1 MSNQSQPPGLLRRYL
16 RSQRLPLLLLAALIF
31 SSIGLQLLNPQVI
44 RYFLD
49 TAESGGSERALVL
62 AAILFISFALFQQL
76 IDLAANF
83 VNLKVSWSAT
93 NRLRSDLVLHCL
105 KLDMPFHKDHTPGEM
120 IERIDGDVNQL
131 GNYFSQFTIR
141 ILGNAL
147 LIAGILVM
155 LFSEDVR
162 IGIGLLAYTLF
173 TLFALGLIQK
183 PATRRWEAVRQAS
196 AEQYGYTEE
205 RISGSEEIRACGAE
219 AHALY
224 RLHYFMR
231 DYLEKAR
238 AAFVVSS
245 LSYSLTHLI
254 FVIGYAAALAMGVY
268 LYIDGEVSI
277 GSAYLVTYYITML
290 SDPLQGLRAQ
300 AQDLQYASASVR
312 RVEELFSWKATVQ
325 EPGEETA
332 QDLPAGPL
340 GLTLQDVSFH
350 YEENQEVLKDVSFSL
365 APGRI
370 LGILGR
376 TGSGKST
383 LTSLLFRLYDPSGG
397 SIRIG
402 GVEINQAR
410 LSGLRQRIGLV
421 TQDVQLFEASVQ
433 ENLTF
438 FNSTFPSERI
448 EQALKSLNI
457 WGWLQSLPQGLETR
471 LAAGKHGLSSG
482 EAQLL
487 AFARV
492 FLKEPGLL
500 ILDEASSR
508 LDPATEA
515 LMEQALDRLFLNRT
529 GIIVAHRLKTVL
541 RADDI
546 LILENGRVVEFGPR
560 LELAREPGSR
570 FAGLLR
576 TGLEEALA

>member
-1 MSNQSQPPGLLRRYL
+1 MSNQHQQPGFYARYL
-16 RSQRLPLLLLAALIF
+16 HSQRLPLLLLAILVFA
-31 SSIGLQLLNPQVI
+31 SIGLQLLNPQVI

-49 TAESGGSERALVL
+49 TAESGGSERALVV
-62 AAILFISFALFQQL
+62 AAILFISFALVQQL

-105 KLDMPFHKDHTPGEM
+105 KLDMSFHKSHTPGEM

-131 GNYFSQFTIR
+131 GNYFSQFIIR
-141 ILGNAL
+141 ILGNVL

-155 LFSEDVR
+155 LFIEDAR
-162 IGIGLLAYTLF
+162 IGFGLLVYTLF
-173 TLFALGLIQK
+173 TLFALGLIHK
-183 PATRRWEAVRQAS
+183 PATRHWEEVRQAS

-205 RISGSEEIRACGAE
+205 RISGAEEIRACGAE
-219 AHALY
+219 EHALY
-224 RLHYFMR
+224 RLHHFMR

-238 AAFVVSS
+238 SAWVISS
-245 LSYSLTHLI
+245 LTFSLTHLI

-268 LYIDGEVSI
+268 LYLKGEVSI

-290 SDPLQGLRAQ
+290 SEPLQGLRAQ
-300 AQDLQYASASVR
+300 AQDLQYASASVH
-312 RVEELFSWKATVQ
+312 RVEELFSWPAKVQ
-325 EPGEETA
+325 EPSGEIA
-332 QDLPAGPL
+332 QSLPLSALDLKL
-340 GLTLQDVSFH
+340 ENVSFH
-350 YEENQEVLKDVSFSL
+350 YEENQEVLREVSFSL

-383 LTSLLFRLYDPSGG
+383 LTNLLFRLYDPSQGF
-397 SIRIG
+397 IRIG
-402 GVEINQAR
+402 GANISQVR
-410 LSGLRQRIGLV
+410 LSELRQRVGLV
-421 TQDVQLFEASVQ
+421 TQEVQLFEASVQ
-433 ENLTF
+433 ANLTF
-438 FNSTFPSERI
+438 FNPDIPPDRI

-457 WGWLQSLPQGLETR
+457 WDWLQSLPNGLETR
-471 LAAGKHGLSSG
+471 LAAGKHGLSAG

-492 FLKEPGLL
+492 FLKEPGLV

-515 LMEQALDRLFLNRT
+515 LMERALDQLFINRT

-546 LILENGRVVEFGPR
+546 LILDNGRIVEFGPR
-560 LELAREPGSR
+560 MALAKNPVSR
-570 FAGLLR
+570 FAGLLQ

>member
-1 MSNQSQPPGLLRRYL
+1 MSNQSQPPGLLRRYM
-16 RSQRLPLLLLAALIF
+16 RSQRLPLLLLAVLVF

-155 LFSEDVR
+155 LFREDVR
-162 IGIGLLAYTLF
+162 IGVGLLAYTLF

-219 AHALY
+219 AHALN

-231 DYLEKAR
+231 EYLEKAR

-277 GSAYLVTYYITML
+277 GSAYLITYYITML

-312 RVEELFSWKATVQ
+312 RVEELFSWKATAQ
-325 EPGEETA
+325 EPGAETA

-340 GLTLQDVSFH
+340 GLALQDVSFH

-402 GVEINQAR
+402 GVEINQVR

-438 FNSTFPSERI
+438 FNSNIPSERI

-471 LAAGKHGLSSG
+471 LAAG
-482 EAQLL
+482 QT
-487 AFARV
+487 RP
-492 FLKEPGLL
+492 FLRRGAAPGVCPRF
-500 ILDEASSR
+500 S
-508 LDPATEA
+508 
-515 LMEQALDRLFLNRT
+515 QRT
-529 GIIVAHRLKTVL
+529 GA
-541 RADDI
+541 AD
-546 LILENGRVVEFGPR
+546 PR
-560 LELAREPGSR
+560 RGFITPGS
-570 FAGLLR
+570 GH
-576 TGLEEALA
+576 